1 MIPKPSEDEEDILK
15 QQEEFLRNKSFKPSA
30 SVVNKRKANVQQ
42 GQLASGIGKDELEEV
57 NPHLRG
63 RGVVNHLGKITPSSH
78 PTEIRTSI
86 YPSSA
91 VELNTTSVLANYAT
105 ETAATDESESDNK
118 KPRSKFSAA
127 KSGTSSRI
135 VRQENSGINPLV
147 LGEILERSTSIK
159 TFAPPTSSTCSNGF
173 PKAFTRDK
181 LVELSMDSVMQVLR
195 EKGKSIFAQQLDILN
210 DGRHQ
215 QRHSQEKHPPQGD
228 KTSKHVDY
236 INLRFD
242 VPDLI
247 QDTSHFKPPDIAQPI
262 GDHSYILTGQDAEEL
277 HRENVTKLAGLS
289 VKEIHA
295 ERQSLVSQLDSN
307 LVEFLLSRRQNTER
321 NSQTLDQPSS
331 SGSIKTRNKN
341 DLSNTADGTDMD
353 VDSQSYQIKDV
364 NSSIILKPENVVDRC
379 EMFESGKA
387 VDFCNNE
394 SSNIS
399 NPLSVLES
407 TKEAFQCGI
416 LEPEKDVNRLEGSE
430 AQKGTNSLDMLD
442 RTSVV
447 DAAASLDIES
457 CRNEGIDTV
466 KMETEVP
473 EERGKEV
480 DVVPSDIASQANRWL
495 HMDMIEQ
502 EKLAWTADL
511 PDPKPLPP
519 DQPYGARFDFQ
530 GVLLPYVENN
540 VDVRKALYHHGDE
553 PGRPGYSLQ
562 ELYQLSR
569 SSVLQQRVLALN
581 TIANIVDKVKCGFY
595 DECLQSPLLDE
606 LMASDV
612 FLLLRFSLDDNTE
625 TQVTAT
631 LVALRSLLCNQPDED
646 CLDRLLGCCRGHH
659 QPSLAPLSKTEPSE
673 EKELK
678 EQEAELKDHQILQI
692 DLIKASLRTDLVL
705 RIRYILEVVKPCPKA
720 VLSALDILTRIAR
733 HSNDATLAIT
743 CCPRLLNFIFLQFL
757 PKDWATIV
765 GSSRPADMKSVYGV
779 PLVEAV
785 KLARV
790 IACRSRILASDLV
803 HKYCI
808 MDSLL
813 GYISID
819 PSECGLPHKEA
830 LKLSLES
837 LYLWQTLL
845 AYNLAT
851 HHFGDLYPVLTRL
864 LMFHL
869 SVTSVSNVSSLFDHE
884 HGTALICLIEQA
896 VLTAHAQ
903 SNKLVN
909 QQVNQLKQRIIHSL
923 GREHVRGYQPLL
935 ETCAHKWLSQLATA
949 EELTFSALKLV
960 GATLS
965 SLAAYY
971 SVFQTWPDTDVVSQ
985 IDQVVNLV
993 DKYLLQFMHSPNYLK
1008 LMGNL
1013 RSSSCLL
1020 SHQTAGTKRD
1030 PEALPSLGALSWGGS
1045 EVVPLL
1051 GPSSPVPLLQ
1061 GVLNLLIAGHM
1072 LHKNLSTQCMKLILG
1087 APAMHEFLTSLIEC
1101 HQPNLTNS
1109 WFTRYEIHLLSSML
1123 KLASLCHDYH
1133 TELFHTAALRL
1144 TVLVQS
1150 QDRSMLVDLFSNI
1163 VFNPQFSRES
1173 MSLVPLVESLKL
1185 SENDGSET
1193 SVLPKHQLL
1202 TDALYRLDDLKS
1214 CYQKALGLSDAEEV
1228 SPLDVISLTFGEKGN
1243 EPALPGDWGFL
1254 PILALYT
1261 KELSGQPASD
1271 AAILTVTRCL
1281 QWLFVLECMRPTAAS
1296 FISVTARFCRLST
1309 IFLSEYTS
1317 SLSSSST
1324 VSSQWSASDLFLD
1337 PVIHN
1342 YLDALLRRLMT
1353 KNSLLVFTEKIPGLS
1368 SFFDLWRWRFLDKI
1382 ADEVSKREKE
1392 TYVGELE
1399 ARRRVGRQGDDL
1411 NETIR
1416 EITGETT
1423 SSEDDM
1429 DEDEIL
1435 DNWG

>member
-1 MIPKPSEDEEDILK
+1 MFQRPSPSEDEEEILK

-42 GQLASGIGKDELEEV
+42 GKLA
-57 NPHLRG
+57 
-63 RGVVNHLGKITPSSH
+63 
-78 PTEIRTSI
+78 
-86 YPSSA
+86 
-91 VELNTTSVLANYAT
+91 
-105 ETAATDESESDNK
+105 
-118 KPRSKFSAA
+118 
-127 KSGTSSRI
+127 
-135 VRQENSGINPLV
+135 SGINPLV

-159 TFAPPTSSTCSNGF
+159 TFAPPTNSTCSNGF

-181 LVELSMDSVMQVLR
+181 LLR

-215 QRHSQEKHPPQGD
+215 QRHSQEKHPSQGD
-228 KTSKHVDY
+228 KTSKHVDNF
-236 INLRFD
+236 NLRFD

-277 HRENVTKLAGLS
+277 HRENVMKLAGLS

-295 ERQSLVSQLDSN
+295 ERQSLMSQLDSN

-331 SGSIKTRNKN
+331 SGSINTRNKN
-341 DLSNTADGTDMD
+341 DLSNTAGGTDMD

-364 NSSIILKPENVVDRC
+364 NCSISLKTETVVDRC

-399 NPLSVLES
+399 NPLGVLES
-407 TKEAFQCGI
+407 TKETFQCGI
-416 LEPEKDVNRLEGSE
+416 FEPEKDVNRSEESE
-430 AQKGTNSLDMLD
+430 AEKG
-442 RTSVV
+442 TSVV

-457 CRNEGIDTV
+457 CRNEGIDAV

-511 PDPKPLPP
+511 PEPKPLPP

-553 PGRPGYSLQ
+553 PERPGYSLQ

-595 DECLQSPLLDE
+595 DECLQSPLLDQ

-720 VLSALDILTRIAR
+720 VLSALEILTRIAR

-743 CCPRLLNFIFLQFL
+743 CCPRLLNFIFSQFL

-896 VLTAHAQ
+896 VLTARAQ

-909 QQVNQLKQRIIHSL
+909 QQVNQLKQRIVHSL

-965 SLAAYY
+965 GLAAYY
-971 SVFQTWPDTDVVSQ
+971 SSFQTWPDTDVVSQ

-993 DKYLLQFMHSPNYLK
+993 DKYLLQFMQSPNYLK

-1045 EVVPLL
+1045 EVVPVL
-1051 GPSSPVPLLQ
+1051 GPSSPVFLLQ

-1101 HQPNLTNS
+1101 PQPNLTNS
-1109 WFTRYEIHLLSSML
+1109 WFTRYEIHLLSSTL

-1133 TELFHTAALRL
+1133 AELFHTAALRL
-1144 TVLVQS
+1144 TVFVQS
-1150 QDRSMLVDLFSNI
+1150 QDRSMLLDLFSNI

-1173 MSLVPLVESLKL
+1173 MGLVPLVESLKL

-1193 SVLPKHQLL
+1193 SVHLKHQLL

-1281 QWLFVLECMRPTAAS
+1281 QWLFVLECMRPSAAG

-1309 IFLSEYTS
+1309 IFL
-1317 SLSSSST
+1317 
-1324 VSSQWSASDLFLD
+1324 SASDLFLD

-1368 SFFDLWRWRFLDKI
+1368 SFFDLYTQLVDQFEGVSYGDKLFGHFLLIPLQQRHSGEYRKLVWGEHTPILRLLPAKWGENPSTLGTRVALQHTYSRIRRPSPRNPKNGQSDPSDSLINCQPELKI
-1382 ADEVSKREKE
+1382 EPCIPQFGLIAKRNS
-1392 TYVGELE
+1392 G
-1399 ARRRVGRQGDDL
+1399 
-1411 NETIR
+1411 
-1416 EITGETT
+1416 
-1423 SSEDDM
+1423 
-1429 DEDEIL
+1429 
-1435 DNWG
+1435 